1 MAKNQKSLRI
11 VLRQNKNE
19 DSRAYGKWYAE
30 LMDRECIS
38 TRALAKHIASHG
50 SPYTEDMIIGIL
62 AALSRCIPEIVSEG
76 TGVKL
81 DGLGQFYPSLE
92 TTGAETPSKFS
103 IQENVKGVH
112 MRFLPDSSK
121 LDNMTSREF
130 RDKCSLSIWGMVTT
144 TGSTKTNNLV
154 KTYHPYVEDEQEVG
168 DIENP

>member
-19 DSRAYGKWYAE
+19 DSKAYGKWYAE
-30 LMDRECIS
+30 LMDHECIT
-38 TRALAKHIASHG
+38 TRALARHISGHG
-50 SPYTEDMIIGIL
+50 SPYTEDMIIGVL
-62 AALSRCIPEIVSEG
+62 AALSRCIPELVSEG

-92 TTGAETPSKFS
+92 STGSETPGQFS

-121 LDNMTSREF
+121 LDNITSREF
-130 RDKCSLSIWGMVTT
+130 RDKCSLNIWGTVST
-144 TGSTKTNNLV
+144 TGSTKTGNLK
-154 KTYHPYVEDEQEVG
+154 KTYHPYVEDNQG
-168 DIENP
+168 GQTQNP

>member
-19 DSRAYGKWYAE
+19 DSKAYGKWYAE
-30 LMDRECIS
+30 LMDRESIS
-38 TRALAKHIASHG
+38 TRALAMHITGHG
-50 SPYTEDMIIGIL
+50 SPYTEDVIMGVL
-62 AALSRCIPEIVSEG
+62 SALSRCIPEIISEG
-76 TGVKL
+76 TGVKI

-92 TTGAETPSKFS
+92 TTGADSPSKFS

-112 MRFLPDSSK
+112 IRFLPDSSK
-121 LDNMTSREF
+121 LDNVTSREF
-130 RDKCSLSIWGMVTT
+130 RDKCSLHIWGMVTT

-154 KTYHPYVEDEQEVG
+154 KTYHPYIEDEEEQG